1 MRKRFEC
8 QLELGQTA
16 IEQVLIPLKSR
27 DELPPIL
34 AGLQWIFLTPEVNEA
49 VFQVLEQKVQGTK
62 QQTGRP
68 GMDLWHILVLG
79 VCRLGLDCDYD
90 RLEDF
95 ANHHVLIREIL
106 GIPTIKDGGRSFHQK
121 TLSQNVCMV
130 DEELLA
136 QVNTIVVSHGRREF
150 KKKTTKKSPLRPIAM
165 SWKPM
170 SISPPTSTCCG
181 MALANASN
189 YPVD

>member
-16 IEQVLIPLKSR
+16 IEQIQIPLKSR

-34 AGLQWIFLTPEVNEA
+34 AGLQWIFLTPGVNEA
-49 VFQVLEQKVQGTK
+49 VFRVLEKKVQGTK

-79 VCRLGLDCDYD
+79 VTRLGLDCNYD
-90 RLEDF
+90 RLEHH
-95 ANHHVLIREIL
+95 ANYDVLLREIL
-106 GIPTIKDGGRSFHQK
+106 GIPTLKEGGRSFHQK
-121 TLSQNVCMV
+121 TLSQNVCLV

-136 QVNTIVVSHGRREF
+136 QVNAIVVSHGRNEL
-150 KKKTTKKSPLRPIAM
+150 KKKRGRKNRR
-165 SWKPM
+165 
-170 SISPPTSTCCG
+170 
-181 MALANASN
+181 
-189 YPVD
+189 